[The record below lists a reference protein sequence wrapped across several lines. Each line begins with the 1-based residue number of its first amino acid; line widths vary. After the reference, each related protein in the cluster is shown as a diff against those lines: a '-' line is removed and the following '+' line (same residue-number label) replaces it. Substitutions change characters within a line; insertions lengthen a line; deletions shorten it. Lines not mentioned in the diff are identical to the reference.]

1 MTIFQIEC
9 FLAVAEHLNFAK
21 AATQLNVSQP
31 AITRQIHTLEA
42 ELGTQLFIRSTRM
55 VRLTENG
62 RIFQSDAQLI
72 VNTAR
77 RSVQRFASQDESKI
91 IDFHIGCA
99 NPLHMELL
107 SNALEQMK
115 DIYPMLHPKVLILPE
130 THFPD
135 ALKREA
141 LDVAVGFHAPGV
153 KDSLHYKELC
163 RPHFACLFRDTLP
176 LNQKHQVTAD
186 DLNDYAIILYDPGV
200 ISPTIYNGQWE
211 YAKDKKPSQLYYC
224 ETTENALLLADA
236 GYGVALLP
244 DIRLPAYQHLT
255 KRTLCS
261 NDIYSFGLYYKSYRN
276 KPYLKD
282 FIRILHGDESTFQA

>member
-1 MTIFQIEC
+1 MTIFQIEW
-9 FLAVAEHLNFAK
+9 FLAVAEHLNFAR

-72 VNTAR
+72 VNTSR

-135 ALKREA
+135 ALKGEA

-176 LNQKHQVTAD
+176 LNRS
-186 DLNDYAIILYDPGV
+186 IR
-200 ISPTIYNGQWE
+200 SPQMT
-211 YAKDKKPSQLYYC
+211 
-224 ETTENALLLADA
+224 
-236 GYGVALLP
+236 
-244 DIRLPAYQHLT
+244 
-255 KRTLCS
+255 
-261 NDIYSFGLYYKSYRN
+261 
-276 KPYLKD
+276 
-282 FIRILHGDESTFQA
+282 

>member
-1 MTIFQIEC
+1 
-9 FLAVAEHLNFAK
+9 
-21 AATQLNVSQP
+21 
-31 AITRQIHTLEA
+31 
-42 ELGTQLFIRSTRM
+42 M

-72 VNTAR
+72 VNTSR

-107 SNALEQMK
+107 SNTLEQMK

-255 KRTLCS
+255 KRTLCN

-282 FIRILHGDESTFQA
+282 FIRMLHDESIS

>member
-1 MTIFQIEC
+1 
-9 FLAVAEHLNFAK
+9 
-21 AATQLNVSQP
+21 
-31 AITRQIHTLEA
+31 
-42 ELGTQLFIRSTRM
+42 M

-72 VNTAR
+72 VNTSR

-107 SNALEQMK
+107 SNTLEQMK

-141 LDVAVGFHAPGV
+141 LDVAIGFHAPGV

-176 LNQKHQVTAD
+176 LSQKNQVTAD

-236 GYGVALLP
+236 GYGVTLLP

-255 KRTLCS
+255 KRTLCN

-276 KPYLKD
+276 KPYLRD
-282 FIRILHGDESTFQA
+282 FIRILHGDESTFQT